1 MSVDVRIPTPLRRY
15 AGDRASVALEAETL
29 GSLMDALFEECP
41 DLKPHLVGEDAK
53 IRNFVNL
60 FVNGED
66 ARHLEG
72 LSTPLRDGDKVAIV
86 PAIAGGVELTNAEIL
101 RYSRHLILPEVTI
114 DGQRK
119 LRNGSVLLIGA
130 GGLGSPAA
138 LSPLSF

>member
-1 MSVDVRIPTPLRRY
+1 MSVHVRIPTPLRRY

-53 IRNFVNL
+53 IRNFVNI

-66 ARHLEG
+66 ARHLDG
-72 LSTPLRDGDKVAIV
+72 LLTSLRDGDKVAIV